1 MRISDWS
8 SDVCSSDLERQG
20 QRGLSDPRSADEKRV
35 GSPLQATAEQF
46 VDLGI
51 AARRKLSLEF
61 GVMLG
66 SDEARENP
74 EPAFGDAEVMIAA
87 AKLDAPHLDH
97 ADAAALG
104 AQVYG
109 ELFKV
114 DHAVGDRVQL
124 KVGLRRVEIIEGEDR
139 KGVVWG
145 KKGE

>member
-1 MRISDWS
+1 M
-8 SDVCSSDLERQG
+8 
-20 QRGLSDPRSADEKRV
+20 
-35 GSPLQATAEQF
+35 
-46 VDLGI
+46 

-74 EPAFGDAEVMIAA
+74 EPAFGDDEVMIAA

-104 AQVYG
+104 AKVYG

-114 DHAVGDRVQL
+114 DHAVGHRVQL
-124 KVGLRRVEIIEGEDR
+124 MVGLRRGEIIQEDYHAIERRAEIIENRKDTGE
-139 KGVVWG
+139 G
-145 KKGE
+145 KRRRG

>member
-1 MRISDWS
+1 MRISTWS
-8 SDVCSSDLERQG
+8 ADVCSSVL
-20 QRGLSDPRSADEKRV
+20 
-35 GSPLQATAEQF
+35 
-46 VDLGI
+46 

-74 EPAFGDAEVMIAA
+74 EPAFGDDEVMIAA

-104 AQVYG
+104 AKVYG

-124 KVGLRRVEIIEGEDR
+124 KVGLRRGEIIEEEDR
-139 KGVVWG
+139 KSTRLNSSH
-145 KKGE
+145 